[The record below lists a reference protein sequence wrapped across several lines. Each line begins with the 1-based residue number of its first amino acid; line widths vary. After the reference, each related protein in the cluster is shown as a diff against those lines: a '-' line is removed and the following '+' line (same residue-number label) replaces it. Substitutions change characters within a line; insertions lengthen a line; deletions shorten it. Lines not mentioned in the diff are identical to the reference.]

1 MSTIKCPHCG
11 HWQEAYPYIVIC
23 GNCYGDIKEVV
34 EEHFKEQ
41 DGKITAKVPEQ
52 AEAPLWKKPTT
63 PNEPEKAFLRKIW
76 TTAKAGPAKEGRRL
90 SGSGVIFR
98 RTLGTFFKRF
108 WTLYPLVYLSLSF
121 LMLIG
126 VITSVIGVQTL
137 FPEQYPADPSMTPA
151 FALGIAACLFVF
163 LYTQAAFIF
172 ALANAELTL
181 GDAVS
186 RAWQRFGSYVAL
198 IVLMV
203 AVIGI
208 GTALF
213 IIPGVIAGILFS
225 FAPFV
230 FAKENAGLVAALSK
244 SVHYVA
250 GSWLQVFLRLAPVAL
265 VVLFAWYFYAYV
277 GVPILM
283 LVKNGFAFVFIISGL
298 MSLPI
303 MLITIFVFTIYDDL
317 RRVDGL
323 VPTPEAAS
331 PPSGEEVAPGAV
343 PASASLLP
351 FADLLKRSWS
361 VYNKRFVTLTILNL
375 ISYLPHAIYLAIL
388 LAGFF
393 GLKALSKE
401 LHATGEFGLLIL
413 LVLPKWM
420 LALLIAALL
429 VCLVL
434 YVLAQIFGLVLYLLL
449 ELAYVYA
456 VADETIG
463 AWGAM
468 KKARMRLKGFFW
480 AELYRN
486 FIVSNAGML
495 LVPGAVF
502 WVWYEF
508 TPYVFALQRE
518 EGTPLSSLW
527 ESRELVRGL
536 WGKVFKQLISLRVLP
551 VVMVF
556 ILLCFVFAGL
566 PFYWIFGT
574 LLFSFTGRYPWGMFT
589 VYGSHFWVMLYFWF
603 FMLVGGFYLPF
614 QKVVMYLFYRELKE
628 AKAARGDQPA

>member
-34 EEHFKEQ
+34 EEHFKGQ
-41 DGKITAKVPEQ
+41 AGKITAKVPEQ
-52 AEAPLWKKPTT
+52 SEKPLWEKLST
-63 PNEPEKAFLRKIW
+63 PNKLEGAFLRKIW
-76 TTAKAGPAKEGRRL
+76 TTAKEGTAKEDHRL
-90 SGSGVIFR
+90 SSPGTIFR
-98 RTLGTFFKRF
+98 RTFGTFFKRL
-108 WTLYPLVYLSLSF
+108 WPLYPLVYLSLSF

-126 VITSVIGVQTL
+126 IIASVIGVQNL
-137 FPEQYPADPSMTPA
+137 FPEQYPEDPSMTPV

-163 LYTQAAFIF
+163 LYTQAAFVF

-186 RAWQRFGSYVAL
+186 RAWHRFGSYVAL

-203 AVIGI
+203 AAIGI
-208 GTALF
+208 GTAIFL
-213 IIPGVIAGILFS
+213 IPGVIAGILFS

-230 FAKENAGLVAALSK
+230 FATENAGLVAALSK
-244 SVHYVA
+244 SVQYVA
-250 GSWLQVFLRLAPVAL
+250 GSWLQIFLRLAPVAL
-265 VVLFAWYFYAYV
+265 VVLFGWYFYAYV
-277 GVPILM
+277 GVAILM
-283 LVKNGFAFVFIISGL
+283 LVKNEFAFIFIISGL

-317 RRVDGL
+317 RRVEGL
-323 VPTPEAAS
+323 MSTPEAGLL
-331 PPSGEEVAPGAV
+331 PSRAEVVPGTV
-343 PASASLLP
+343 PASAGLSP
-351 FADLLKRSWS
+351 FADLLGRSWG
-361 VYNKRFVTLTILNL
+361 VYKKRFVTLTILNL
-375 ISYLPHAIYLAIL
+375 VSYLPHAIYLAIL

-393 GLKALSKE
+393 GLKAFSKE
-401 LHATGEFGLLIL
+401 LHAAGEFGLLIL
-413 LVLPKWM
+413 LVLPKWIP
-420 LALLIAALL
+420 ALLIAALL
-429 VCLVL
+429 VCLFL

-463 AWGAM
+463 AWGAI
-468 KKARMRLKGFFW
+468 KKARTRLRGFFW

-486 FIVSNAGML
+486 FVVSTGWAL

-536 WGKVFKQLISLRVLP
+536 WGKVFNQLISLRVLP

-556 ILLCFVFAGL
+556 ILLWFVFAGL
-566 PFYWIFGT
+566 PFYWLFGG

-589 VYGSHFWVMLYFWF
+589 VYGPHFWVMLYFWF
-603 FMLVGGFYLPF
+603 FILVGGFYLPF
-614 QKVVMYLFYRELKE
+614 QKVVMYLLYRELKDVKD
-628 AKAARGDQPA
+628 APG

>member
-1 MSTIKCPHCG
+1 MSRVKCPHCG

-34 EEHFKEQ
+34 EEHFKGRA
-41 DGKITAKVPEQ
+41 GKITAKLPEQ
-52 AEAPLWKKPTT
+52 SETPLREKLST
-63 PNEPEKAFLRKIW
+63 PNEPEGAFLRKVW
-76 TTAKAGPAKEGRRL
+76 TTAKDRPAREGRRL
-90 SGSGVIFR
+90 SGPGVIFR
-98 RTLGTFFKRF
+98 RTFGTFFKRL
-108 WTLYPLVYLSLSF
+108 WPLYPLVYLSLSF

-126 VITSVIGVQTL
+126 VITSVIGVQNL
-137 FPEQYPADPSMTPA
+137 FPEQYPADPSMTPV

-172 ALANAELTL
+172 ALANTELTL

-208 GTALF
+208 GTAIFL
-213 IIPGVIAGILFS
+213 IPGVIAGVLFS

-244 SVHYVA
+244 SVRYVA
-250 GSWLQVFLRLAPVAL
+250 GSWLQIFMMLAPVAL
-265 VVLFAWYFYAYV
+265 AVIFGWYFYTYV
-277 GVPILM
+277 GVAILM
-283 LVKNGFAFVFIISGL
+283 LVKNEFAFILIISGF

-317 RRVDGL
+317 RRVEGL
-323 VPTPEAAS
+323 VPTPEAVL
-331 PPSGEEVAPGAV
+331 PPSREDVAPGAV
-343 PASASLLP
+343 PARASLLP
-351 FADLLKRSWS
+351 FTDLLGRSWS
-361 VYNKRFVTLTILNL
+361 AYKKRFVTLTALNL
-375 ISYLPHAIYLAIL
+375 VSYLPHAIYLAIL

-393 GLKALSKE
+393 GLKAFSKE

-413 LVLPKWM
+413 LLLPKWV

-468 KKARMRLKGFFW
+468 KKARTRLRGFFW

-508 TPYVFALQRE
+508 TPFVFALQRE

-551 VVMVF
+551 VLMVF
-556 ILLCFVFAGL
+556 ILLWFVFAGL
-566 PFYWIFGT
+566 PFYWIFGG
-574 LLFSFTGRYPWGMFT
+574 LLFSFTGRYPSGMFT
-589 VYGSHFWVMLYFWF
+589 VYGPHFWGMLSFWF
-603 FMLVGGFYLPF
+603 FILVGGFYLPF
-614 QKVVMYLFYRELKE
+614 QKVVMYLLYGELKDV
-628 AKAARGDQPA
+628 KAAPGDQST